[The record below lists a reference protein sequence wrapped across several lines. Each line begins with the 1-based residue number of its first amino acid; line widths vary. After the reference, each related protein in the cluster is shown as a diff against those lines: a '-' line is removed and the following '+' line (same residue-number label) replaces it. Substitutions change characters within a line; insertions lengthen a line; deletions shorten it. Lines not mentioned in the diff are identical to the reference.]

1 MLFRNSD
8 GFIIEIKK
16 SDFKNDYVYYST
28 LMKIKTQ
35 SIQQLVSKNKIK
47 TNIKINANT
56 KVEAFFNKTCES
68 ELNLKQESKCNF
80 YSKQAI
86 NKLLND
92 F

>member
-16 SDFKNDYVYYST
+16 SDFKNDCIYYST

-35 SIQQLVSKNKIK
+35 IIEKPVNQTKIKNK
-47 TNIKINANT
+47 T
-56 KVEAFFNKTCES
+56 KVEAFFSICDS
-68 ELNLKQESKCNF
+68 ELNLTQQPKCNF

-86 NKLLND
+86 NKLLGE

>member
-16 SDFKNDYVYYST
+16 SDFKNDYSYYST
-28 LMKIKTQ
+28 IMKIKTQ
-35 SIQQLVSKNKIK
+35 TIQQPSVQIK
-47 TNIKINANT
+47 TKPRT
-56 KVEAFFNKTCES
+56 KVEAFFDNCKESICDS
-68 ELNLKQESKCNF
+68 ELNLKQESKCIF

-86 NKLLND
+86 NKLLSE

>member
-8 GFIIEIKK
+8 GFIIDIKK
-16 SDFKNDYVYYST
+16 SDFKNDYIYYST

-35 SIQQLVSKNKIK
+35 TMHQPQSIKSTTKAKPRSK
-47 TNIKINANT
+47 
-56 KVEAFFNKTCES
+56 VDVFFDKNFDDS
-68 ELNLKQESKCNF
+68 ELNLKQEPKYNF

-86 NKLLND
+86 NKLLEE

>member
-16 SDFKNDYVYYST
+16 SDFKNDYTYYST

-35 SIQQLVSKNKIK
+35 IIEKPVNQIKNK
-47 TNIKINANT
+47 T
-56 KVEAFFNKTCES
+56 KMEAFFAICDS
-68 ELNLKQESKCNF
+68 ELNLTQQPKCNF

-86 NKLLND
+86 NKLMD
-92 F
+92 EF

>member
-16 SDFKNDYVYYST
+16 SDFKNDHVYYST

-35 SIQQLVSKNKIK
+35 TLQQPVIKSK
-47 TNIKINANT
+47 TNIKSNA
-56 KVEAFFNKTCES
+56 KVEAFFNKTYES
-68 ELNLKQESKCNF
+68 DLNLKQESKCNF

-86 NKLLND
+86 SKLLSE

>member
-8 GFIIEIKK
+8 GIIIEIKK
-16 SDFKNDYVYYST
+16 SDFKNDCIYYST

-35 SIQQLVSKNKIK
+35 QPSNQNKS
-47 TNIKINANT
+47 NIKSKT
-56 KVEAFFNKTCES
+56 KIETFFAMDNSES
-68 ELNLKQESKCNF
+68 ILKQESKCNF

-86 NKLLND
+86 NKLLEE

>member
-8 GFIIEIKK
+8 GFIVEIKK
-16 SDFKNDYVYYST
+16 SDFKNDHVYYST

-35 SIQQLVSKNKIK
+35 LIQQPVNKTK

-68 ELNLKQESKCNF
+68 DLNLKQESKCNF

>member
-16 SDFKNDYVYYST
+16 SDFKNDHVYYSN

-35 SIQQLVSKNKIK
+35 LIQQPASQNKTKTSISIKSNSK
-47 TNIKINANT
+47 
-56 KVEAFFNKTCES
+56 VDVFFNKNCEP
-68 ELNLKQESKCNF
+68 ELTLKQQPKCNF

-86 NKLLND
+86 NKLLD
-92 F
+92 EF

>member
-16 SDFKNDYVYYST
+16 SDFKNDHVYYST

-35 SIQQLVSKNKIK
+35 TLQQPVIKSK
-47 TNIKINANT
+47 TNIKSNT

-86 NKLLND
+86 SKLLSE

>member
-16 SDFKNDYVYYST
+16 SDFKNDHVYYST

-35 SIQQLVSKNKIK
+35 SIQQPLSKNKTK
-47 TNIKINANT
+47 TNIKSNT

-68 ELNLKQESKCNF
+68 DLNLKQESKCNF

-86 NKLLND
+86 NKLLSE